1 MGEPVT
7 TGMMIGAAL
16 GGGTSALRGKN
27 PIEGALMG
35 GLTGGIGGGIS
46 GGAMGGSSSPFSL
59 GSILNG
65 IGTNAAAGGDPAKG
79 LAMNAAA
86 LAGSGGGF
94 NPLSGGGYGSI
105 GTAGQA
111 AGSAGNGGSYIG
123 GGFEPSI
130 SGIGQ
135 GVMEAAKGANTW
147 ANQNPIAAQAG
158 MKLASNMMEQ
168 PQVHFA
174 QPGQIQ
180 RGQIQPMDYMSLLN
194 PQGQSVMRP
203 QPISL
208 L

>member
-1 MGEPVT
+1 MGEPIS

-65 IGTNAAAGGDPAKG
+65 IGTNVAAGGDPAKG

-94 NPLSGGGYGSI
+94 NPLSGGGYGSV
-105 GTAGQA
+105 GVP
-111 AGSAGNGGSYIG
+111 SAGGGYGAG
-123 GGFEPSI
+123 GESLFGFDPSI
-130 SGIGQ
+130 SGVGQ
-135 GVMEAAKGANTW
+135 GVMEGIKGINTF
-147 ANQNPIAAQAG
+147 ANQNPVTTRLG
-158 MKLASNMMEQ
+158 METASSLMQE
-168 PQVHFA
+168 PQVQYA
-174 QPGQIQ
+174 QPGQVQ

>member
-7 TGMMIGAAL
+7 TGMMLGAAL

-35 GLTGGIGGGIS
+35 GLTGGVTGGIS

-65 IGTNAAAGGDPAKG
+65 IGTNAAAGGDPVKG

-94 NPLSGGGYGSI
+94 GGGGYGSV
-105 GTAGQA
+105 GVP
-111 AGSAGNGGSYIG
+111 SAGGYGAGGESLF
-123 GGFEPSI
+123 GFDPSI
-130 SGIGQ
+130 SGVGQ
-135 GVMEAAKGANTW
+135 GVMEGLKGINTF
-147 ANQNPIAAQAG
+147 ANQNPVTTRLG
-158 MKLASNMMEQ
+158 MQTASNLMQE
-168 PQVHFA
+168 PQVQFA
-174 QPGQIQ
+174 QPGQVQ
-180 RGQIQPMDYMSLLN
+180 RGQIAPMDYMSLLN
-194 PQGQSVMRP
+194 PQNQSVMRP

>member
-1 MGEPVT
+1 MGEPIS

-111 AGSAGNGGSYIG
+111 AGGASGGMFSGMSMPSTITGLGKDISAL
-123 GGFEPSI
+123 
-130 SGIGQ
+130 
-135 GVMEAAKGANTW
+135 NTFM
-147 ANQNPIAAQAG
+147 NQNPVTSQIGLQT
-158 MKLASNMMEQ
+158 ASSLMQE
-168 PQVHFA
+168 PQVQYA
-174 QPGQIQ
+174 QPGQVQ
-180 RGQIQPMDYMSLLN
+180 RGQIAPMDYMSLLN

>member
-111 AGSAGNGGSYIG
+111 AGSAGSGGSYIG

-130 SGIGQ
+130 SGVGQ
-135 GVMEAAKGANTW
+135 GVMEGLKGINTF
-147 ANQNPIAAQAG
+147 ANQNPVTTRLG
-158 MKLASNMMEQ
+158 METASSLMQE
-168 PQVHFA
+168 PQVQYA

-180 RGQIQPMDYMSLLN
+180 RGPINQVDYQSLLN
-194 PQGQSVMRP
+194 PQGQYVQ

>member
-1 MGEPVT
+1 MGEPIS

-27 PIEGALMG
+27 PIEGALIG
-35 GLTGGIGGGIS
+35 GLTGGVTGGIS

-65 IGTNAAAGGDPAKG
+65 IGTNAAAGGDPVKG

-94 NPLSGGGYGSI
+94 NPVNGGGYGSVGVPSGGGYG
-105 GTAGQA
+105 AG
-111 AGSAGNGGSYIG
+111 GESLFGFDPTFSSVGKDVFGGIKS
-123 GGFEPSI
+123 
-130 SGIGQ
+130 
-135 GVMEAAKGANTW
+135 ANTFL
-147 ANQNPIAAQAG
+147 NQNPVSAQMGMQLAKSLLQEDLVQYAPAG
-158 MKLASNMMEQ
+158 
-168 PQVHFA
+168 QV
-174 QPGQIQ
+174 Q
-180 RGQIQPMDYMSLLN
+180 RGQVQPMDYMSLLN
-194 PQGQSVMRP
+194 PQNQSVMRP

>member
-94 NPLSGGGYGSI
+94 GGGGYGSV
-105 GTAGQA
+105 GVP
-111 AGSAGNGGSYIG
+111 SAGGGYGAG
-123 GGFEPSI
+123 GESLFGFEPSI
-130 SGIGQ
+130 GGFGQ
-135 GVMEAAKGANTW
+135 GVTEELGRANKW
-147 ANQNPIAAQAG
+147 MNQNPVTSQIAFQT
-158 MKLASNMMEQ
+158 ASNLMKEE
-168 PQVHFA
+168 PVHYA
-174 QPGQIQ
+174 QPGQIS
-180 RGQIQPMDYMSLLN
+180 RGQIQPVDYMSLLN